1 MKNVT
6 EKYISLFES
15 IVDQIYDK
23 DISGLKAFKTDGE
36 RLFDLLQLLRQGKVR
51 IMESRENI

>member
-6 EKYISLFES
+6 ENYIGLFES
-15 IVDQIYDK
+15 ILDQIYDK
-23 DISGLKAFKTDGE
+23 DISGLKAFKTNGE

-51 IMESRENI
+51 IMESKENK